1 MSKPQLLSLDQ
12 KLSDLKLSFMATHY
26 EELAAS
32 ATRNQWAHVD
42 YLAALAD
49 GEANLRQERS
59 IKRRIQMARFPV
71 IKTLDQFRWTWPQ
84 INRLQVQNLFRLQF
98 LKTISNVIFLGGV
111 GLGKT
116 HLASALGYEACLKG
130 HKVLFATAIDVINT
144 LTAAQARG
152 MLKQELKKYTKP
164 DLLILD
170 ELGYLPIDKAGADLL
185 FQVIS
190 LRYERGAMII
200 TSNRAFKD
208 WPEIF
213 NNDSTLTSAILDR
226 LLHHAET
233 VLIKGKSYRMKDKID
248 EVAKSPKLRHARG
261 GGHPEMPVITGFPL
275 SRE

>member
-1 MSKPQLLSLDQ
+1 MTDDKSSQEQPDTLKQ
-12 KLSDLKLSFMATHY
+12 KIAYLKLSFIADHY
-26 EELAAS
+26 ESLAVQAAQKHLS
-32 ATRNQWAHVD
+32 HVD
-42 YLAALAD
+42 YLSALID
-49 GEANLRQERS
+49 GESDLRKDRS

-71 IKTLDQFRWTWPQ
+71 IKTLDQFRWTWPKK

-98 LKTISNVIFLGGV
+98 VNTKSNVIFLGGV

-130 HKVLFATAIDVINT
+130 HFVCFATAIDVINT
-144 LTAAQARG
+144 LTAAQTRG

-164 DLLILD
+164 ALLILD

-190 LRYERGAMII
+190 LRYEQGAMII

-233 VLIKGKSYRMKDKID
+233 VLIEGKSYRMKDKI
-248 EVAKSPKLRHARG
+248 ES
-261 GGHPEMPVITGFPL
+261 
-275 SRE
+275 